1 MYIMT
6 LISIWLLPIFIVVG
20 AFIVGLFIKEGGK
33 MYSALRFVAAGY
45 FIFVTIFGGAYDLF
59 PLLSPVIFAI
69 LILSVLKCYGKYVLA
84 AVWPIALCAALF
96 SCFSSMYRGGIML
109 IMSFSVHI
117 VYLGLLI
124 AATVLRVKGV
134 VAKEFI
140 PYREKTKLLK
150 AGNILS
156 TVSFATFFIGIRNM
170 IFFIFAKKAMS
181 EDYIYEYYRL
191 YSGETAAY
199 LLIFAMVISF
209 VCAFIAFFMLRN
221 RRKECEDEFT
231 AMDTALYIWSWVPVV
246 ISVVVVVAVIVTMFL
261 IAGDTSSTSS
271 GGATRTVTDENG
283 KKQKLKYKGNTYE
296 EVTDKNGDVW
306 VTEDGGQHFRK
317 RDTYIYKDPDGKE
330 QCVRNPYGSTGSR
343 PTTLEDGK
351 GNRYETDGYGSFEK
365 HKFENYDSDKPTEV
379 MEGSKIRESEARK
392 AEIIDEN
399 E

>member
-1 MYIMT
+1 MYILT
-6 LISIWLLPIFIVVG
+6 LISSWLLPIFIVVG
-20 AFIVGLFIKEGGK
+20 AFIVGLLVKDGGK
-33 MYSALRFVAAGY
+33 AYSALRFVAIVY
-45 FIFVTIFGGAYDLF
+45 F
-59 PLLSPVIFAI
+59 
-69 LILSVLKCYGKYVLA
+69 VLA
-84 AVWPIALCAALF
+84 AVSSGFFRLFTFLSPIIFATIILMILKCDRKYALPVAWTVTPFAVLF
-96 SCFSSMYRGGIML
+96 AVYPSIDDGGIIFIISM
-109 IMSFSVHI
+109 IIHI
-117 VYLGLLI
+117 LYVGLLI

-134 VAKEFI
+134 VIKEFH
-140 PYREKTKLLK
+140 PYNEKSKLLI
-150 AGNILS
+150 AGDILS
-156 TVSFATFFIGIRNM
+156 TISFVSFILGIRNLLFVLGVGVVTGWESNDSIQDLCLGFM
-170 IFFIFAKKAMS
+170 I
-181 EDYIYEYYRL
+181 
-191 YSGETAAY
+191 TA
-199 LLIFAMVISF
+199 FVIA
-209 VCAFIAFFMLRN
+209 VICGFIAFFMLRN
-221 RRKECEDEFT
+221 RRKQCEDEFT

-246 ISVVVVVAVIVTMFL
+246 ISVVVVVVVIVTMYL

-271 GGATRTVTDENG
+271 GGDTRVVTDENG